1 MILTTVGPRQ
11 RDPADASQRSRI
23 AASQPEPPRVT
34 GLAYVFPSSSSSL
47 SGGAFAAFD
56 RAARSSRWTGL
67 AFVVAIH
74 VLLIAAIWR
83 YTPARAVIAH
93 AAPVIVQLLA
103 PEPLPPAEAPPPPRP
118 MVKLRAPPL
127 APVEKPVTPV
137 VPIEPDVPPL
147 VTQAPALT
155 PTPPAPSV
163 DVVASTPVASAP
175 PAPATP
181 PRFDADYLRNPA
193 PSYPPISRRN
203 AEQGRVL
210 LRVLVGPDGDAREVA
225 IQASCGFER
234 LDRAAQ
240 ETVRQWRFVPA
251 RLGANAVAA
260 WVIVPISFSLAH
272 GARD

>member
-1 MILTTVGPRQ
+1 
-11 RDPADASQRSRI
+11 
-23 AASQPEPPRVT
+23 VT
-34 GLAYVFPSSSSSL
+34 GLAYVFPSSPSSL
-47 SGGAFAAFD
+47 SGSAFAAFD

-103 PEPLPPAEAPPPPRP
+103 PEPLPPAEAPPPARP
-118 MVKLRAPPL
+118 VVKLKPPPL
-127 APVEKPVTPV
+127 TPVEKPVTPV

-147 VTQAPALT
+147 VTQAPVLT
-155 PTPPAPSV
+155 PTPPAPPV
-163 DVVASTPVASAP
+163 DIVAPAP

-210 LRVLVGPDGDAREVA
+210 LRVLVGPDGDARDVT
-225 IQASCGFER
+225 IQTSSGFER